1 MPPLRIPIDGLW
13 RCLCPSIDVIAFQQF
28 TTRRFSF
35 SSQVCGRRP
44 KYQCHEKRD
53 VRPRSFHSSPLN
65 LEENDTN
72 RLPYAGKR
80 RVRIISKLTPDQY
93 QHIPLS
99 RIYDQLQR
107 MRNTEGGYQAILD
120 IVEHLIAV
128 RGEQP
133 TALHYEALIYANAD
147 AEQGSVEAVKDLLR
161 EMNEEG
167 IGRNS
172 SVYHSVLQVLAI
184 HPDYLLRNEMLQEMR
199 ERWFGLS
206 PDGWHNLVAGLLRD
220 RQYEMAM
227 DKLDQMH
234 SDEIPVQAWLYDIFL
249 YKLCHAG
256 ELDEALQLLIYR
268 FQKHH
273 QFGTI
278 CLTNLAELFM
288 QVIFLLYEGTKY
300 IWNLRVSSSYLNP
313 SDGICANVLNL
324 AARYADPILA
334 TAAVKRLSSRRT
346 ALSSFHFEALLAAYT
361 GAEDLTTAFRILNI
375 MEKAK
380 IKPESASTR
389 PIYTYLSQS
398 PSRPKQAWH
407 VIQDLFTQGHPIHV
421 AAVNVIIEGAIANDS
436 FEEAMGYYKELHKFC
451 AKGPS
456 TETFNI
462 IFQGAEKCENMKSTA
477 MFLVK
482 EMIAAGVKADFLTYD
497 RLILICLK
505 EDDYE
510 DAFRYLDEMIEVGKD
525 KFENGQKGWWMRRGT
540 AGLMVRRCAEKGDER
555 AKLILDQISKR
566 LYRGQMASKRW
577 LDAMY
582 DLVEQKLARK
592 ERSVEEGSVEEGSV
606 EEGSVEEGSV
616 EEGSAKG
623 NVSQAG
629 ESYMEG
635 KSEVQPGSAQHRP
648 FVIYKV

>member
-13 RCLCPSIDVIAFQQF
+13 RCLCPSIDAISLQPFS
-28 TTRRFSF
+28 TRPFSF
-35 SSQVCGRRP
+35 SSQVCARRS
-44 KYQCHEKRD
+44 KYQCHEKRV
-53 VRPRSFHSSPLN
+53 VRPRSFHNSPLN

-72 RLPYAGKR
+72 RLTHAGKR
-80 RVRIISKLTPDQY
+80 RVRVISNFTPDQY
-93 QHIPLS
+93 QHVPLS
-99 RIYDQLQR
+99 RLYDQLQR
-107 MRNTEGGYQAILD
+107 MRNTEGGYQMILD

-133 TALHYEALIYANAD
+133 TTLHYEALIYANAD

-161 EMNEEG
+161 AMNEEG
-167 IGRNS
+167 IGRSS

-184 HPDYLLRNEMLQEMR
+184 HPDYLLRNEMLQEMK

-278 CLTNLAELFM
+278 CWTNLAELFM
-288 QVIFLLYEGTKY
+288 QVFFLLYEGTKY

-346 ALSSFHFEALLAAYT
+346 VLSSFHFEALLAAYT

-398 PSRPKQAWH
+398 PTRPKQAWY

-421 AAVNVIIEGAIANDS
+421 AAVNVIIEGAIANDN
-436 FEEAMGYYKELHKFC
+436 FEEAMGYYKELHKIC
-451 AKGPS
+451 ATGPS
-456 TETFNI
+456 TETFNLL
-462 IFQGAEKCENMKSTA
+462 FQGAEKCENMKSTA
-477 MFLVK
+477 MFLVA

-555 AKLILDQISKR
+555 AKLILDQISMR

-592 ERSVEEGSVEEGSV
+592 EE
-606 EEGSVEEGSV
+606 SV

-623 NVSQAG
+623 DVPQG
-629 ESYMEG
+629 EERYMGG
-635 KSEVQPGSAQHRP
+635 KSEV
-648 FVIYKV
+648 